1 MNRQANPETF
11 FANYTKRRSTLPPAA
26 WLALRV
32 LVLLVTLA
40 LAGLLAV
47 HPALGL
53 KLWWG
58 LAIPVVPALL
68 VVAPGLWRQV
78 CPMAFLNQI
87 PRLTGKSRARPLP
100 GRLKNAAFV
109 IAVAIFLACVAA
121 RAPLLNRHGELV
133 AVLIVGVLLVALA
146 GGLVFAGRSG
156 WCGTF
161 CPLGPIQR
169 TYGHA
174 PLVVVPNGYCPTCVG
189 CQKNC
194 YDFNPRG
201 AIFADLAD
209 TDPRYAAQRRLFIGL
224 LPGLI
229 CAYFMQGPAPEYSY
243 PVYLLVLLAGC
254 CASAGL
260 YAILTSCFPLSP
272 HRVAAVFAALAL
284 LIFYGYAGPIILA
297 TLAHFL
303 AFTAPEWA
311 IAASR
316 GTGLLAGLTL
326 LIASLHAERL
336 FHQAATKAVE
346 LPVDNQR
353 KTQLRTRFGGK
364 QGATVT
370 DRESGVAFPVAP
382 GATLL
387 DAIETAGLKINYGC
401 RAGLCGADPVV
412 VCAGANYLS
421 APSDDESATLR
432 RLGLEGKAR
441 LACMCRVSGPVVIDR
456 DPNSAGPS
464 TTPAA
469 ASPPATDHALAAGV
483 KRVVIVGNGV
493 AGISAAEQL
502 RRLSSSLQID
512 VVSSEPLHFYN
523 RMAIGRLIYGRTG
536 MDGLQLIPDAW
547 YGKNRVEVWR
557 NSIVRAIDRSEQQ
570 VILATGE
577 RLPYDRLILATG
589 AHATTPA
596 ADFLSFANAFVLR
609 SADDAQ
615 ALRSAAQVR
624 RARRALVIG
633 GGVLGVEAADALHH
647 LGLHVVLLQRADRL
661 MNAQLD
667 APGAARLTAYLEG
680 IGIQVLTQAVVER
693 WEGKG
698 DLLRGAWLAHGPCA
712 RADLFVACLGI
723 GANVQL
729 ARAAGLHVERGIVVD
744 AAMRSSDP
752 HIYAVGDVAELP
764 GTPGGL
770 WPIAA
775 AQAAVAASALLGQ
788 PAAYTPPRVVLQLK
802 CDGIDLRSFGEISA
816 RPGDE
821 EFTAAP
827 GDPAWWRLIL
837 RQGVLAGALYVGPPR
852 SAKDFT
858 RAVQEGLDL
867 TPLRAELRRGD
878 LTALARLA
886 SGR

>member
-1 MNRQANPETF
+1 MNRQANPEHF
-11 FANYTKRRSTLPPAA
+11 FANYSKRRSALPQAA

-40 LAGLLAV
+40 LAGVLALY
-47 HPALGL
+47 PAVGL

-58 LAIPVVPALL
+58 LAIPIVPALL
-68 VVAPGLWRQV
+68 VVAPGFWRQV

-87 PRLTGKSRARPLP
+87 PRLTGKSRTRALP
-100 GRLKNAAFV
+100 ARLKNAAFV
-109 IAVAIFLACVAA
+109 IAVGIFLACVAA
-121 RAPLLNRHGELV
+121 PAPLLNRHGELV
-133 AVLIVGVLLVALA
+133 AILIVGVLLVALA
-146 GGLVFAGRSG
+146 GGFVFAGRSG

-174 PLVVVPNGYCPTCVG
+174 PLIVVPNGYCPTCVG

-201 AIFADLAD
+201 AIFADLVDA
-209 TDPRYAAQRRLFIGL
+209 DPRYAAQRRLFIGL

-229 CAYFMQGPAPEYSY
+229 CAYFMQGPAPAYSY
-243 PVYLLVLLAGC
+243 PVYLLILLAGC

-260 YAILTSCFPLSP
+260 YAIATGCFPLSP

-284 LIFYGYAGPIILA
+284 VIFYWYAGPIILA

-303 AFTAPEWA
+303 AFAEPDWA

-316 GTGLLAGLTL
+316 SVGLLAGLTL
-326 LIASLHAERL
+326 LVASLYAERL
-336 FHQAATKAVE
+336 FHQAAAKVVE
-346 LPVDNQR
+346 PPADSPR
-353 KTQLRTRFGGK
+353 KTQLRTRFGGR
-364 QGATVT
+364 QGAMVT

-412 VCAGANYLS
+412 VCEGEKYLS
-421 APSDDESATLR
+421 APGDDESATLR
-432 RLGLEGKAR
+432 RLGLTGKAR

-456 DPNSAGPS
+456 DPNSAGPAA
-464 TTPAA
+464 TPAA
-469 ASPPATDHALAAGV
+469 TSPPLADHALAAGI

-493 AGISAAEQL
+493 AGISAAEHL
-502 RRLSSSLQID
+502 RQLSSSLQID

-557 NSIVRAIDRSEQQ
+557 NSIVRAIDRTDKK
-570 VILATGE
+570 VVLATGE
-577 RLPYDRLILATG
+577 QLAYDRLILATG

-596 ADFLSFANAFVLR
+596 ADFLAFSNAFVLR
-609 SADDAQ
+609 SAEDAQ
-615 ALRSAAQVR
+615 ALRSTVQVR
-624 RARRALVIG
+624 RARRAVVIG

-667 APGAARLTAYLEG
+667 APGAARLGAYLEG

-723 GANVQL
+723 SANVQL
-729 ARAAGLHVERGIVVD
+729 ARAAGLRVESGIVVD

-752 HIYAVGDVAELP
+752 DIYAIGDVAELP
-764 GTPGGL
+764 GSPGGL

-775 AQAAVAASALLGQ
+775 AQAVVAASALLDQ
-788 PAAYTPPRVVLQLK
+788 PAAYTPPRVILQLK
-802 CDGIDLRSFGEISA
+802 CDGIDLRSFGEISP

-827 GDPAWWRLIL
+827 GDAAWWRLIL
-837 RQGVLAGALYVGPPR
+837 RQGALVGALYVGPPR

-867 TPLRAELRRGD
+867 TPLRADLRRGD
-878 LTALARLA
+878 LTALARLTSA
-886 SGR
+886 R

>member
-1 MNRQANPETF
+1 MSPEVF
-11 FANYTKRRSTLPPAA
+11 FANYTKRRSFLPERA

-32 LVLLVTLA
+32 LVLLATLGLAA
-40 LAGLLAV
+40 LLVLNPV
-47 HPALGL
+47 VGL

-68 VVAPGLWRQV
+68 VIAPGLWRQV

-87 PRLTGKSRARPLP
+87 PRLTGTSRSRPLP
-100 GRLKNAAFV
+100 GPLKDAAFL

-133 AVLIVGVLLVALA
+133 AIGIVGVLLAALI
-146 GGLVFAGRSG
+146 GGLLFAGRSG

-174 PLVVVPNGYCPTCVG
+174 PLIVVPNGYCPTCVG

-201 AIFADLAD
+201 AIFADLVD
-209 TDPRYAAQRRLFIGL
+209 SDPRYAAQRRLFIGL

-229 CAYFMQGPAPEYSY
+229 GAYFMQGPAPEYTY
-243 PVYLLVLLAGC
+243 PLYLLILLAGC

-260 YAILTSCFPLSP
+260 YAIATGCFPLSP
-272 HRVAAVFAALAL
+272 HRVAAFFAALAL
-284 LIFYGYAGPIILA
+284 AIFYWYAGPIVLS

-303 AFTAPEWA
+303 SVAEPGWA

-316 GTGLLAGLTL
+316 SVGVLAGLAL
-326 LIASLHAERL
+326 FAASLYAERL
-336 FHQAATKAVE
+336 FHQASASAAAP
-346 LPVDNQR
+346 PVDNNR

-364 QGATVT
+364 QGAVVT

-412 VCAGANYLS
+412 ICEGSKYLS
-421 APSDDESATLR
+421 AAGEDESATLR
-432 RLGLEGKAR
+432 RLGLENKAR

-456 DPNSAGPS
+456 DPTSAGSAP
-464 TTPAA
+464 TPDAPGA
-469 ASPPATDHALAAGV
+469 PTVDHALAVGV

-493 AGISAAEQL
+493 AGMSAAEHL
-502 RRLSSSLQID
+502 RRLSASLQID
-512 VVSSEPLHFYN
+512 VITSEPLHFYN

-536 MDGLQLIPDAW
+536 MDGLQLIPDTW
-547 YGKNRVEVWR
+547 YAKNRVEVWR
-557 NSIVRAIDRSEQQ
+557 NSIARTVDRPGRK
-570 VILATGE
+570 VVLATGE
-577 RLPYDRLILATG
+577 HLPYDRLILATG
-589 AHATTPA
+589 AHGTVPD

-615 ALRSAAQVR
+615 ALRAAIQVR
-624 RARRALVIG
+624 RARRAVVIG

-647 LGLHVVLLQRADRL
+647 LGLHVILLQRADRL

-667 APGAARLTAYLEG
+667 VPGAARLTAYLEG
-680 IGIQVLTQAVVER
+680 IGIQVLTQAVIDR

-698 DLLRGAWLAHGPCA
+698 DVLRAAWLAHGPCA
-712 RADLFVACLGI
+712 RADIFVACLGI
-723 GANVQL
+723 SANVQL
-729 ARAAGLHVERGIVVD
+729 ARSAGLQVGRGIIVD
-744 AAMRSSDP
+744 GALRTSDP
-752 HIYAVGDVAELP
+752 DIFAIGDVAEMP
-764 GTPGGL
+764 GSAGGL

-775 AQAAVAASALLGQ
+775 AQAAVAAAALLGQ
-788 PAAYTPPRVVLQLK
+788 PAAYIPPRMILQLK
-802 CDGIDLRSFGEISA
+802 CDGIDLRSFGDISA

-821 EFTAAP
+821 EFTAAA
-827 GDPAWWRLIL
+827 GDAAWWRLIL
-837 RQGVLAGALYVGPPR
+837 RQGVLVGALYVGPPR

-867 TPLRAELRRGD
+867 TPLRADLRRGN
-878 LTALARLA
+878 LSALARL
-886 SGR
+886 G